1 MLQLLDDILW
11 NRRGQAFKFNLVNI
25 VSFSELVVI
34 RLQTFE
40 ITDYD
45 LQIKAL
51 KDGTLTNIS

>member
-1 MLQLLDDILW
+1 MLQLLDDIQW
-11 NRRGQAFKFNLVNI
+11 NRRGQVFKFNLVNI